1 MTIKRSNIIY
11 CFHSTARL
19 TSKLL
24 WSSLMGKS
32 PMALEFSHSKSFE
45 CNQNFSHQSHQ
56 NYILR
61 RFNGADL
68 RNVCTEAGLFAIR
81 WLLGLKF
88 ENLRLANNSFV
99 KLRKPETNKI
109 QTILFYRSEREY
121 VVDEDFMKAVRKVQR
136 LTTSIPHNIDFLVK
150 VAENKKLE
158 TKLDYKPVWNIR
170 MNNAEKM

>member
-1 MTIKRSNIIY
+1 MGKSLLALEF
-11 CFHSTARL
+11 FHST
-19 TSKLL
+19 
-24 WSSLMGKS
+24 
-32 PMALEFSHSKSFE
+32 P
-45 CNQNFSHQSHQ
+45 HQ

-136 LTTSIPHNIDFLVK
+136 LTTSIPHNIDFFVK

>member
-1 MTIKRSNIIY
+1 MINISEWKKNNFTPNVFSPCLILGFKVMTIKRSNIIY

-32 PMALEFSHSKSFE
+32 PMALEFSHSKSFGDK
-45 CNQNFSHQSHQ
+45 NSDYIQSHQ

-88 ENLRLANNSFV
+88 ENLRLANNSKTRV
-99 KLRKPETNKI
+99 KI

-121 VVDEDFMKAVRKVQR
+121 VVDEDFMKAVRKV
-136 LTTSIPHNIDFLVK
+136 
-150 VAENKKLE
+150 
-158 TKLDYKPVWNIR
+158 
-170 MNNAEKM
+170 